1 MKDFKTYEVDLFE
14 KIFELNSKNKIGATT
29 ITVFT
34 FILYKCEDPQKEIVL
49 SDYEMA
55 RELGLSRQTVI
66 TAKNKLKLLGLLNYQ
81 RNPGFPNRFILSGNE
96 FPNEKLK
103 INEINEIKEIPI
115 KNLNRIPE
123 PKIIDTNSFSKFPT
137 LKQFM
142 DFAKTLKDYS
152 EKLDDLLIKKFHQ
165 WENSDWKN
173 SLGKPILNWQTVLEK
188 NLIMLEISLPKEN
201 QTHFKIPNIK
211 RPKLY

>member
-1 MKDFKTYEVDLFE
+1 MKDSKIYEADLFE

-34 FILYKCEDPQKEIVL
+34 FILYKCKDPQKEIVL

-55 RELGLSRQTVI
+55 SELGLSRQTVI
-66 TAKNKLKLLGLLNYQ
+66 TAKNKLKLLGLLDYQ

-96 FPNEKLK
+96 FPNEKPT
-103 INEINEIKEIPI
+103 IIEIKEIPVE
-115 KNLNRIPE
+115 NLQRIPE
-123 PKIIDTNSFSKFPT
+123 PKNIAPISFSKFPT
-137 LKQFM
+137 LEQFM

-152 EKLDDLLIKKFHQ
+152 EKLDDLLIQKFHQ

-173 SLGKPILNWQTVLEK
+173 SLGKPILNWRSVLEK
-188 NLIMLEISLPKEN
+188 NLMMLEISLPKEN
-201 QTHFKIPNIK
+201 ETRYKIPNIK
-211 RPKLY
+211 RPKVD

>member
-1 MKDFKTYEVDLFE
+1 MKNPKIFNEKLFE

-29 ITVFT
+29 ITVFI

-66 TAKNKLKLLGLLNYQ
+66 TAKNKLKLLGLLDYQ

-96 FPNEKLK
+96 FPNEKPT
-103 INEINEIKEIPI
+103 IIEIKEIPVEY
-115 KNLNRIPE
+115 LNRIPE
-123 PKIIDTNSFSKFPT
+123 PKIIGTNSYSKFPT

-152 EKLDDLLIKKFHQ
+152 EKLDGLLIQKFHQ

-173 SLGKPILNWQTVLEK
+173 ALGKPILNWQSVLEK
-188 NLIMLEISLPKEN
+188 NLMMLEISLPKEN
-201 QTHFKIPNIK
+201 QTQYKIPNIK
-211 RPKLY
+211 RPKLE

>member
-1 MKDFKTYEVDLFE
+1 MINSRIFNENLFE
-14 KIFELNSKNKIGATT
+14 KIFDLNSKNKIGSNT
-29 ITVFT
+29 IAVFT
-34 FILYKCEDPQKEIVL
+34 FILYKCEDLQKEIVL

-66 TAKNKLKLLGLLNYQ
+66 NAKNKLKLFGLLDYQ
-81 RNPGFPNRFILSGNE
+81 RNPGFPNRFILQGNE
-96 FPNEKLK
+96 FPKETLT
-103 INEINEIKEIPI
+103 IIETKEITV
-115 KNLNRIPE
+115 KNIDRIPE
-123 PKIIDTNSFSKFPT
+123 PKIIATNSFSQFPT

-173 SLGKPILNWQTVLEK
+173 SLGKPILNWQSVLEK
-188 NLIMLEISLPKEN
+188 NLMMLEISLPKEN
-201 QTHFKIPNIK
+201 QTHYKIPNIK
-211 RPKLY
+211 RPKLD

>member
-1 MKDFKTYEVDLFE
+1 MMNLNILTGNLFE
-14 KIFELNSKNKIGATT
+14 KIFELNSKSKIGATT

-34 FILYKCEDPQKEIVL
+34 FILYKCEDPLKEIVL

-66 TAKNKLKLLGLLNYQ
+66 TAKNKLKLLGLLDYQ

-96 FPNEKLK
+96 FPYEKL
-103 INEINEIKEIPI
+103 EIKEIKEIPI
-115 KNLNRIPE
+115 KHLKRIPE
-123 PKIIDTNSFSKFPT
+123 PKIIGTNSFSKFPT

-152 EKLDDLLIKKFHQ
+152 EKLDDLLIQKFHQ

-173 SLGKPILNWQTVLEK
+173 TLGKPILNWQTVLEK
-188 NLIMLEISLPKEN
+188 NMIMFDSLRSIKN
-201 QTHFKIPNIK
+201 NSLANIPNIK
-211 RPKLY
+211 RPKLD

>member
-1 MKDFKTYEVDLFE
+1 MMNPNILIGNLFE

-66 TAKNKLKLLGLLNYQ
+66 TAKNKLKLFGLLDYH
-81 RNPGFPNRFILSGNE
+81 RNPGFPNRFILNGNE
-96 FPNEKLK
+96 FPNEKL
-103 INEINEIKEIPI
+103 EIKEIKDIPI
-115 KNLNRIPE
+115 KHSKRIPE
-123 PKIIDTNSFSKFPT
+123 PKIIGTNSFSKFPT

-173 SLGKPILNWQTVLEK
+173 AIGKPILNWQSVLQK
-188 NLIMLEISLPKEN
+188 NMIMFDSHQSFEN
-201 QTHFKIPNIK
+201 NSALKIPEIK
-211 RPKLY
+211 RPKLD

>member
-1 MKDFKTYEVDLFE
+1 MKDSKIYEADLFE
-14 KIFELNSKNKIGATT
+14 KIFELNSNNKIGATT

-66 TAKNKLKLLGLLNYQ
+66 TAKNKLKLLGLLDYH
-81 RNPGFPNRFILSGNE
+81 RNPGFPNRFILNGNE
-96 FPNEKLK
+96 FPNEKL
-103 INEINEIKEIPI
+103 EIKEIKEIQI
-115 KNLNRIPE
+115 KHLKRIPK
-123 PKIIDTNSFSKFPT
+123 PKTIATNSFSRFPT

-152 EKLDDLLIKKFHQ
+152 EKLDDLLIQKFHQ
-165 WENSDWKN
+165 WENSGWKN
-173 SLGKPILNWQTVLEK
+173 TLGKPILNWQSVLQK
-188 NLIMLEISLPKEN
+188 NMIMFDMHRSFKNNSLA
-201 QTHFKIPNIK
+201 KIPNIK
-211 RPKLY
+211 RPKLD

>member
-1 MKDFKTYEVDLFE
+1 MMNPNFLTGNLFE
-14 KIFELNSKNKIGATT
+14 KIFELNSKSKIGATT

-66 TAKNKLKLLGLLNYQ
+66 TAKNKLKLLGLLEYK
-81 RNPGFPNRFILSGNE
+81 RNPGFTNRFILNGNE

-103 INEINEIKEIPI
+103 IYEIKEIPAEKFNPI
-115 KNLNRIPE
+115 QSPKNVAS
-123 PKIIDTNSFSKFPT
+123 NSQSKHPT
-137 LKQFM
+137 LMQFM

-173 SLGKPILNWQTVLEK
+173 TLGRPILNWQSVLQK
-188 NLIMLEISLPKEN
+188 NMIMFDSHRNFEN
-201 QTHFKIPNIK
+201 NSALKIPEIK
-211 RPKLY
+211 RPKLD

>member
-1 MKDFKTYEVDLFE
+1 MMNPTILIGNLFE

-66 TAKNKLKLLGLLNYQ
+66 TAKNKLKLLGLLDYH
-81 RNPGFPNRFILSGNE
+81 RNPGFPNRFILKENE
-96 FPNEKLK
+96 LLKEAPKELDIKRVPAEKF
-103 INEINEIKEIPI
+103 NPI
-115 KNLNRIPE
+115 QAPKNIAA
-123 PKIIDTNSFSKFPT
+123 NSLSKHPT

-152 EKLDDLLIKKFHQ
+152 EKIDDLLIQKFHQ

-173 SLGKPILNWQTVLEK
+173 SLGKPILNWQIVLEK
-188 NLIMLEISLPKEN
+188 NMIMFDSHRSINNNSLAN
-201 QTHFKIPNIK
+201 IPNIK
-211 RPKLY
+211 RPKLD

>member
-1 MKDFKTYEVDLFE
+1 MMNPNFLTGNLFE
-14 KIFELNSKNKIGATT
+14 KIFELNSKSKIGATT

-66 TAKNKLKLLGLLNYQ
+66 TAKNKLKLLGLLDYQ
-81 RNPGFPNRFILSGNE
+81 RNPGFPNRFILSGNK
-96 FPNEKLK
+96 FPNEKL
-103 INEINEIKEIPI
+103 EIKEIKEIPI
-115 KNLNRIPE
+115 KNLNRNSE
-123 PKIIDTNSFSKFPT
+123 PKIIGTNSFSKFPT

-165 WENSDWKN
+165 WENSGWKN
-173 SLGKPILNWQTVLEK
+173 SLGKPILNWQSVLQK
-188 NLIMLEISLPKEN
+188 NMIMFDSYRSFKNNSAL
-201 QTHFKIPNIK
+201 KIPEIK
-211 RPKLY
+211 RPKLD

>member
-1 MKDFKTYEVDLFE
+1 MKDSKIYLADLFE
-14 KIFELNSKNKIGATT
+14 RIFELNSNNKIDATT

-34 FILYKCEDPQKEIVL
+34 FILYKCGDPQKEIVL

-66 TAKNKLKLLGLLNYQ
+66 TAKNKLKILGLLDYQ
-81 RNPGFPNRFILSGNE
+81 RNPGFPNRFILNE

-103 INEINEIKEIPI
+103 ITEIKEIPI

-123 PKIIDTNSFSKFPT
+123 PKIIATNSFSKFPT

-142 DFAKTLKDYS
+142 DFAKTLNDYS
-152 EKLDDLLIKKFHQ
+152 EKLDDLLIQKFHQ

-173 SLGKPILNWQTVLEK
+173 SLAKPILNWQSVLEK
-188 NLIMLEISLPKEN
+188 NLIMLEISLPKQN
-201 QTHFKIPNIK
+201 RTHYKIPNIK
-211 RPKLY
+211 RPKLD